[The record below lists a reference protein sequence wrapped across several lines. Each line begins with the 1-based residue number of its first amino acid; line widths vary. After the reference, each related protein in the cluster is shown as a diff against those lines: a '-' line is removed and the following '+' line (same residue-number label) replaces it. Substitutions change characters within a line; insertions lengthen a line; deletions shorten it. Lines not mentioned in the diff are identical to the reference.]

1 MQTVDCKL
9 MDFIHFI
16 FIFNTNTAAASST
29 TFSNYVASRAVDGN
43 FDQNHTSC
51 SHTGVNTSIKEAWI
65 RVDLGRVYSLKSV
78 KFWYSGD
85 SK

>member
-9 MDFIHFI
+9 MDFIRFI
-16 FIFNTNTAAASST
+16 FIFKTNTAAESSST
-29 TFSNYVASRAVDGN
+29 YLNYVASRTVDGN
-43 FDQNHTSC
+43 TDQNVTSC
-51 SHTGVNTSIKEAWI
+51 SHTGDWSNITEAWI

-78 KFWYSGD
+78 KFWYRGD

>member
-9 MDFIHFI
+9 MDFIRFI
-16 FIFNTNTAAASST
+16 FIFKTNTAAESST
-29 TFSNYVASRAVDGN
+29 TFLNYVASRAVDGN

-51 SHTGVNTSIKEAWI
+51 THTDVSPSIKEAWI

-78 KFWYSGD
+78 KFWYRGD